1 MRINIVNELA
11 RNYQEAAPDEAE
23 RSPRRNNH
31 ASKVSASRSDTR
43 ERLLGAAI
51 ELFGSRGFD
60 ATSMKDIANEVGI
73 KAPAV
78 YNHYKSKEEL
88 LAGAVTE
95 ALGAF
100 NEAIAAAD
108 SAGAAPLERLQSI
121 TTAHILYQINHSR
134 IAQANDRLLES
145 GILSKL
151 DPSVRH
157 KVKGMM
163 REHLDRLTKIVEA
176 IPSPATGSPPEARLT
191 ALAIITMCDN
201 VLNWYRPSG
210 PYTPEKICKHFYHLA
225 QNMLLARTGAF
236 ES

>member
-1 MRINIVNELA
+1 MNELV
-11 RNYQEAAPDEAE
+11 RSRREAAPDEAE
-23 RSPRRNNH
+23 RLSRRTSQ
-31 ASKVSASRSDTR
+31 ASKASASRSDTR

-88 LAGAVTE
+88 LAEAVAE

-100 NEAIAAAD
+100 NDAIAAAD
-108 SAGAAPLERLQSI
+108 SPNATPLDRLQSI
-121 TTAHILYQINHSR
+121 VTAHIMYQINHSR

-157 KVKGMM
+157 RVKGMM
-163 REHLDRLTKIVEA
+163 REHLDRLTSIIEA
-176 IPSPATGSPPEARLT
+176 IPSPATSSTPEARLT
-191 ALAIITMCDN
+191 ALAVITMCDN

-210 PYTPEKICKHFYHLA
+210 TYTPEKICKHFYRLVKS
-225 QNMLLARTGAF
+225 MLLGPTGAL

>member
-1 MRINIVNELA
+1 
-11 RNYQEAAPDEAE
+11 
-23 RSPRRNNH
+23 
-31 ASKVSASRSDTR
+31 
-43 ERLLGAAI
+43 
-51 ELFGSRGFD
+51 
-60 ATSMKDIANEVGI
+60 MKDIANEVGI

-88 LAGAVTE
+88 LAEAVAE

-100 NEAIAAAD
+100 NDAIAAAD
-108 SAGAAPLERLQSI
+108 SPNATPLDRLQSI
-121 TTAHILYQINHSR
+121 VTAHIMYQINHSR

-157 KVKGMM
+157 RVKGMM
-163 REHLDRLTKIVEA
+163 REHLDRLTSIIEA
-176 IPSPATGSPPEARLT
+176 IPSPATSSTPEARLT
-191 ALAIITMCDN
+191 ALAVITMCDN

-210 PYTPEKICKHFYHLA
+210 TYTPEKICKHFYRLVKS
-225 QNMLLARTGAF
+225 MLLGPTGAL

>member
-1 MRINIVNELA
+1 MNEIMRSL
-11 RNYQEAAPDEAE
+11 QEIAAEE
-23 RSPRRNNH
+23 EKRQTQR
-31 ASKVSASRSDTR
+31 VSQANKTSTSRSDTR

-51 ELFGSRGFD
+51 ELFGSKGFD

-95 ALGAF
+95 ALSAF
-100 NEAIAAAD
+100 NDAIAAAD
-108 SAGAAPLERLQSI
+108 LPMASPLERLQSI
-121 TTAHILYQINHSR
+121 ITAHIMYQINHSR

-151 DPSVRH
+151 DSSIRH

-163 REHLDRLTKIVEA
+163 REHLDRLTMIIEA
-176 IPSPATGSPPEARLT
+176 IPSPATSSKPEARLT
-191 ALAIITMCDN
+191 ALAVITMCDN

-210 PYTPEKICKHFYHLA
+210 PYTPEKICRHFYRLV
-225 QNMLLARTGAF
+225 QTMLLGLTDVT

>member
-1 MRINIVNELA
+1 MNELA
-11 RNYQEAAPDEAE
+11 RSYQEVASDEAE
-23 RSPRRNNH
+23 RSSRRTNQTSK
-31 ASKVSASRSDTR
+31 ASTSRSDTR

-88 LAGAVTE
+88 LAEAVAE

-100 NEAIAAAD
+100 NDAIAAAD
-108 SAGAAPLERLQSI
+108 SPGTSPLERLQSI
-121 TTAHILYQINHSR
+121 ITAHIMYQINHSR

-157 KVKGMM
+157 RVKGMM
-163 REHLDRLTKIVEA
+163 REHLDRLTNIVEA
-176 IPSPATGSPPEARLT
+176 IPSPATSSPPEARLT

-210 PYTPEKICKHFYHLA
+210 SYTPEKICKHFYRLV
-225 QNMLLARTGAF
+225 QNMLLGPTSALEG
-236 ES
+236 

>member
-1 MRINIVNELA
+1 MNELA
-11 RNYQEAAPDEAE
+11 SSYQEVGSDEAE
-23 RSPRRNNH
+23 RSSRRTNQTSK
-31 ASKVSASRSDTR
+31 ASTSRSDTR

-78 YNHYKSKEEL
+78 YNHYKSKEDL
-88 LAGAVTE
+88 LAEAVAE
-95 ALGAF
+95 ALSAF
-100 NEAIAAAD
+100 NDAIAAAD
-108 SAGAAPLERLQSI
+108 SPRASPLERLQSI
-121 TTAHILYQINHSR
+121 ITAHIMYQINHSR

-157 KVKGMM
+157 RVKGMM
-163 REHLDRLTKIVEA
+163 REHLDRLTNIVEA
-176 IPSPATGSPPEARLT
+176 IPSPATSSPPEARLT

-210 PYTPEKICKHFYHLA
+210 SYTPEKICKHFYRLV
-225 QNMLLARTGAF
+225 QNMLLGPTGAL
-236 ES
+236 EG